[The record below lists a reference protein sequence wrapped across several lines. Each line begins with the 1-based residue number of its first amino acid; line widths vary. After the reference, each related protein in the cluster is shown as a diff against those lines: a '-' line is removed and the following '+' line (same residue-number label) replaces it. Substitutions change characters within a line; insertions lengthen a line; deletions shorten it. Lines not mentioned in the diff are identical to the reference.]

1 MMLRPRLKAALAALV
16 IAATSHLGAG
26 AAAAA
31 TAPVPAPSPTAEPTY
46 LFAFGANT
54 AGQTTLPAAYKN
66 DPIVQLAAGNA
77 HTLAL
82 TQPGRLLA
90 WGANTAGQAALPDTG
105 KTKFKAVAAGA
116 THSLA
121 LSEDGRVTAWGGNS
135 AGQASV
141 PAGAQA
147 GVKGISAGGSNSLA
161 LKTDGTL
168 VAWGD
173 NAFAQNQVPAELAGK
188 QVKQT
193 ATGAGFNLALASDG
207 KVTAWGRSDFGQLEL
222 PEAVKA
228 TTIGAISA
236 GVKHA
241 LALSADGKVLAWGD
255 NTYGQLNVPA
265 GLAAEKVT
273 AIAAGG
279 FHSLAATES
288 GKVFAWGEN
297 NAGQGTLPAGLGT
310 KVVAMAAGEGH
321 SVLFTRPDD
330 GGAGAVPMSGTA
342 TALPPQLTAATFAA
356 AVASGT
362 ALPAAGVLGLAL
374 LGAAGLAVLRARRT
388 HRTAPQNRARTL
400 TLTQALARG
409 RRAAGATLAAAVV
422 ASLLIPAVPAMAAD
436 DAAEAAGFPE
446 PTLAQLVS
454 TNGVLYFAN
463 SGASVTDTVADG
475 DTLGIF
481 QSRSDQP
488 LGTDAKTGGSW
499 GYVSDAFSNPKANT
513 NSTTGKYD
521 SILYDAPPAGSVL
534 DQRAIKYNFDLPNG
548 SYDVTFGFKLPSGW
562 GGRTM
567 DLTAEGTTVGTA
579 AASNT
584 ALEKTATV
592 QVTDGT
598 LNLQVRSQAGRTNT
612 FHDPALSFVLVRKPL
627 DYTTELLSEKIRQA
641 SLSQDQAA
649 LYAADSVD
657 ALKQKLAS
665 AQSLVDAASTDAPAI
680 KAAYEGIDAATKGLR
695 KLVSYDSFRPGQP
708 WLDNNAKA
716 IQAHGGQ
723 VIPTKDAGGRTVYY
737 WYGEDRTNGYQPMP
751 GVHAYSSYDLYNW
764 KDEGLVLKALTSR
777 AQLDTDPYFT
787 ALYTDYTTHEK
798 DAVFRDLDSNGS
810 GNSEG
815 RAVVLE
821 RPKVIYNQATG
832 KWVLWVHADGPSAT
846 SNAQYAKAQAGVAV
860 SDTPFGPFRYVDS
873 YRLDQIPADDPDNQH
888 PSQLGMAR
896 DMNLFQDDDAAR
908 TGYIV
913 YSSEENRTMYVSRL
927 NASYMYLDVPPSR
940 SVNGVDFSRSFQGQQ
955 REAPAI
961 FKYDGTYYMITSGA
975 TGWAANPARYAT
987 APSPIGPWTQH
998 GNPAVGPNANTTFS
1012 SQSTAVIPVDAA
1024 AGKFIYMGDRWTPSD
1039 LANAPQV
1046 WLPMTFDA
1054 NGGLTFE
1061 WQDSWKLSDLENRGK
1076 FSVRMDVPQQVALGA
1091 GAAALPSTA
1100 VVTQNGTSTTSAVTW
1115 SGAAFSTPGTATVT
1129 ATFTSNGRSTNYSV
1143 LVVPAGTVYLA
1154 DPGGADTPDYA
1165 ALRDAVSASGPLA
1178 NSVKDQ
1184 PLGADPATGKV
1195 WGYDNPGTDTT
1206 SGSSMFS
1213 TLRYVTRTAA
1223 RKDLS
1228 YVFGALEPGQYTV
1241 YVGLFDPWAS
1251 SAPTRAARISINGTT
1266 VAASQRIGGTD
1277 TTVTYAG
1284 QSPDAAGKLNVNLAP
1299 TTANDVQLSWIMV
1312 VRN

>member
-16 IAATSHLGAG
+16 IAATSHLGTG

-31 TAPVPAPSPTAEPTY
+31 DLPAPAPSPTSEPTY

-54 AGQTTLPAAYKN
+54 EGQTTLPAAYRN

-77 HTLAL
+77 HTVAL

-90 WGANTAGQAALPDTG
+90 WGSNTAGQATLPDTG
-105 KTKFKAVAAGA
+105 KTRFKAVAAGA

-121 LSEDGRVTAWGGNS
+121 LSDDGRVTAWGGNS
-135 AGQASV
+135 AGQATV

-147 GVKGISAGGSNSLA
+147 GVQGISAGGSNSLA
-161 LKTDGTL
+161 RKTDGTL

-173 NAFAQNQVPAELAGK
+173 NAFAQNHVPAELAGK

-193 ATGAGFNLALASDG
+193 ATGAGFNLALTPDG

-222 PEAVKA
+222 PDAVKTA
-228 TTIGAISA
+228 TVAAISA
-236 GVKHA
+236 GVKHS

-265 GLAAEKVT
+265 ELASEKVT

-297 NAGQGTLPAGLGT
+297 NAGQSTLPAGLGS
-310 KVVAMAAGEGH
+310 KVVALAAGEAH

-330 GGAGAVPMSGTA
+330 GGAAAVPMSGPA
-342 TALPPQLTAATFAA
+342 AALPPQLTAASFLAT
-356 AVASGT
+356 VASGA
-362 ALPAAGVLGLAL
+362 ALPAAGALGLALLGLAL
-374 LGAAGLAVLRARRT
+374 LGAAGFAAFRSRRLRG
-388 HRTAPQNRARTL
+388 TAAWSGTRAG
-400 TLTQALARG
+400 G
-409 RRAAGATLAAAVV
+409 RRAAGATLAAAVG
-422 ASLLIPAVPAMAAD
+422 ASLLIPAVPAV
-436 DAAEAAGFPE
+436 AAEEAPEVAEAIFPE
-446 PTLAQLVS
+446 PTLAQLVAS
-454 TNGVLYFAN
+454 NGVLYFAN
-463 SGASVTDTVADG
+463 SGAAVTDTVADG

-534 DQRAIKYNFDLPNG
+534 DQRAVKYNFDLPNG
-548 SYDVTFGFKLPSGW
+548 SYDVTFGFKLPGGW

-567 DLTAEGTTVGTA
+567 DLMAEGAIVGTA

-584 ALEKTATV
+584 ALEKTVTV

-598 LNLQVRSQAGRTNT
+598 LNLQAHSQAGRTNT
-612 FHDPALSFVLVRKPL
+612 FHDPALNFVLVRKPL
-627 DYTTELLSEKIRQA
+627 DYTTELLAEKIRQA
-641 SLSQDQAA
+641 SLSPEQAS

-657 ALKQKLAS
+657 ALKQKIAA
-665 AQSLVDAASTDAPAI
+665 AQSLVDAGSTDASAI
-680 KAAYEGIDAATKGLR
+680 RASYEAIDAATKGLR

-716 IQAHGGQ
+716 IQAHGGH
-723 VIPTKDAGGRTVYY
+723 VIPAKDADGRTVYY
-737 WYGEDRTNGYQPMP
+737 WYGEDRSNGYQPMP

-764 KDEGLVLKALTSR
+764 KDEGLALKALTSR

-787 ALYTDYTTHEK
+787 ALYADYTAHEK

-821 RPKVIYNQATG
+821 RPKVIYNKATS

-860 SDTPFGPFRYVDS
+860 SDSPFGPFRYVDS

-955 REAPAI
+955 REAPAM

-975 TGWAANPARYAT
+975 TGWTANPARYAT
-987 APSPIGPWTQH
+987 AASPIGPWTQH

-1054 NGGLTFE
+1054 NGGLTFD
-1061 WQDSWKLSDLENRGK
+1061 WHDTWKLSDLENRGK
-1076 FSVRMDVPQQVALGA
+1076 FSVQMDVPRQVALGT
-1091 GAAALPSTA
+1091 GSAALPATA
-1100 VVTQNGTSTTSAVTW
+1100 VVTQNGTPTTTAVTW
-1115 SGAAFSTPGTATVT
+1115 SGAEFSTPGTATVT
-1129 ATFTSNGRSTNYSV
+1129 ATFASNGRSTSYSV

-1154 DPGGADTPDYA
+1154 DPGGSDTADYA
-1165 ALRDAVSASGPLA
+1165 ELRDAVSALGPLS

-1195 WGYDNPGTDTT
+1195 WGYDNPGTATT

-1213 TLRYVTRTAA
+1213 TLRYVTRTAV
-1223 RKDLS
+1223 RKDVS
-1228 YVFGALEPGQYTV
+1228 YVFGALDPGQYTV

-1251 SAPTRAARISINGTT
+1251 SAPTRAARISINGTV

-1277 TTVTYAG
+1277 TTVSYPA

-1312 VRN
+1312 VKN